1 MGPMSASEFVDVRV
15 WPFEVGGRVSVG
27 VLKERLD
34 CLVLDLSLLN
44 FLLQLPGGL
53 PRPLGEMPDWLDGS
67 PVEVGRGIF
76 VPETPCGETPFECL
90 RPPLVLFL
98 VVDVSAS
105 SMTASSSGK
114 GVSSGIGVDERTLLV
129 KNSWDSACDG
139 PPWVCCRWTFFDP
152 GLTWLLFLSSPSG
165 GAWILF

>member
-1 MGPMSASEFVDVRV
+1 MGPMSSPMVVGVRA
-15 WPFEVGGRVSVG
+15 WPFEVGGRVPVG
-27 VLKERLD
+27 VLKERFD

-53 PRPLGEMPDWLDGS
+53 PRPLGEMPDWLDES
-67 PVEVGRGIF
+67 PADVGRGIF
-76 VPETPCGETPFECL
+76 VPETSCGETPLECL

-114 GVSSGIGVDERTLLV
+114 GMS
-129 KNSWDSACDG
+129 
-139 PPWVCCRWTFFDP
+139 
-152 GLTWLLFLSSPSG
+152 
-165 GAWILF
+165 